1 MIPKLMNSQN
11 IGQQNVEYKN
21 ANLIYASEILDMR
34 LFVFNELGEWW
45 NNGDYNTIYNIKV
58 DGPLNRIENLLKII
72 K

>member
-34 LFVFNELGEWW
+34 LFVFNELGE
-45 NNGDYNTIYNIKV
+45 
-58 DGPLNRIENLLKII
+58 
-72 K
+72 